1 MKARQLTLEITE
13 SLLVEKPDTSARLL
27 TQIKELG
34 IGIALDDFGTGYSS
48 LTYLKHFP
56 IDTLKID
63 QSFVRNVAND
73 SGDAAMVKA
82 IIGLAQ
88 NLQLSV
94 TAEGIETREQLAFLR
109 AHGCDTGQGYLF
121 SRPLPA
127 RALAALLASGTEYP
141 GLRELVLP
149 DVTYIA
155 RA

>member
-1 MKARQLTLEITE
+1 M
-13 SLLVEKPDTSARLL
+13 
-27 TQIKELG
+27 
-34 IGIALDDFGTGYSS
+34 
-48 LTYLKHFP
+48 
-56 IDTLKID
+56 
-63 QSFVRNVAND
+63 RNVAND